1 MNALESVKRRAKA
14 LKVALGR
21 DRYLY
26 LIAAIIGFL
35 DSLAAVALKGSVR
48 LIEELAKSAVGVSG
62 VPMLLAAFPL
72 AGIALAIA
80 WNRLVVRADISHG
93 VSGVLEVI
101 ASPSE
106 RIKPHNIFSSIVG
119 CALTAGFGGSVG
131 MEGPIV
137 ATGAALGDNVASLSD
152 ADYKRRM
159 ILIGCGAAGAI
170 SAIFKA
176 PFAGLV
182 FCVEVFAL
190 DVASSSVIA
199 LLVSSAVACLSS
211 MVMSGNRIEYAFA
224 VHRQFNPVNIPLYVL
239 LGVVVAFVSVYFMR
253 ASRAVESS
261 LKKVRSVPLR
271 ACAGALIVGVA
282 IALFPALYGEGALAM
297 RSMLSDRMADLF
309 TGSPLDALAGNRL
322 LLPALLVA
330 LAVAKPVAMSATTG
344 SGGIGGIF
352 APTMFAGCAVGY
364 AFAVLCNFTGLTD
377 LPPMNFALAG
387 MAGAISGVMAA
398 PLTGVFLV
406 AELTGGYELFV
417 PLIVVASVSTVIA
430 RRFEPYSMYAYRL
443 GKSGRLITR
452 HMDKAVLTLLS
463 TEGLVDSSRPS
474 LCVRDG
480 LEAIARAFVDDPRT
494 TYPAFESDGSFA
506 GFIRSR
512 DSFPILAD
520 PILRE
525 GLIVDDLVRPAKAT
539 LQPHADAAALV
550 AAFNASG
557 ADVLPVLDDGRYV
570 GLVEKASLL
579 DAYRAKLAELSD
591 GDA

>member
-1 MNALESVKRRAKA
+1 MKTLESVKLRAKA
-14 LKVALGR
+14 LKAALGR

-26 LIAAIIGFL
+26 LLAAIIGFL
-35 DSLAAVALKGSVR
+35 DSIAAVALKASVR
-48 LIEELAKSAVGVSG
+48 GIEELVGYVVGMSG
-62 VPMLLAAFPL
+62 FPIIIAAFPL

-80 WNRLVVRADISHG
+80 WSRFVVKADISHG
-93 VSGVLEVI
+93 VCGVLEVI
-101 ASPSE
+101 ASPLE
-106 RIKPHNIFSSIVG
+106 RLRPHNLFSSIVG

-190 DVASSSVIA
+190 DVASSSIVA

-211 MVMSGNRIEYAFA
+211 MVISGYRIEYAFA
-224 VHRQFNPVNIPLYVL
+224 VHESFRPANIPLYAL
-239 LGVVVAFVSVYFMR
+239 LGVVIALVSVYFMR
-253 ASRAVESS
+253 VSRAVESS
-261 LKKVRSVPLR
+261 LKKARSVPLR
-271 ACAGALIVGVA
+271 ACMGGLVVGAA

-297 RSMLSDRMADLF
+297 KLMLSDRMVELF
-309 TGSPLDALAGNRL
+309 SGSPLGVFAGKRL
-322 LLPALLVA
+322 VFPALLVLLA
-330 LAVAKPVAMSATTG
+330 LAKPIAMAATTG

-352 APTMFAGCAVGY
+352 APTMFTGCAIGY
-364 AFAVLCNFTGLTD
+364 AFAVVSNFTGLTD

-417 PLIVVASVSTVIA
+417 PLIVVSAVSTVIA
-430 RRFEPYSMYAYRL
+430 RHFEPYSMYAYRL
-443 GKSGRLITR
+443 GKNGKLITR
-452 HMDKAVLTLLS
+452 HMDRAVLTLLS
-463 TEGLVDSSRPS
+463 TDGLVDSSRPS
-474 LCVRDG
+474 LRVGDG
-480 LEAIARAFVDDPRT
+480 LESVARAFVEDPRQS
-494 TYPAFESDGSFA
+494 YPALEGDGSLA
-506 GFIRSR
+506 GFVRS
-512 DSFPILAD
+512 SEAFPILAD

-525 GLIVDDLVRPAKAT
+525 GFIVDDLVCPQTRFLSPDDNAASF
-539 LQPHADAAALV
+539 AAAF
-550 AAFNASG
+550 AASG
-557 ADVLPVLDDGRYV
+557 RDELPVIDGGRFV
-570 GLVEKASLL
+570 GVVEKSALY
-579 DAYRAKLAELSD
+579 DAYRVKLAELSD
-591 GDA
+591 GDE